1 MRTTLK
7 RGIGRAAS
15 VEGNGHSVLPP
26 APLSTMTRY
35 RQPPPPH
42 KSRWAIV
49 GRIFLWL
56 VVVALMLV
64 LGLVGGFYLWEH
76 ERVAALAPHTKDA
89 KAAQHVLAPA
99 ESPKHAAIAL
109 VIGYDHRVGEGN
121 APSRSDTI
129 MLLRTDPGTK
139 TISMLSFPRDLNVPI
154 YCKGQMISSRAK
166 INSAYADCGSKGTVE
181 TVQKLTDLP
190 INYLI
195 TVNFRGFKQVVNK
208 LGGVWID
215 IDRRYLNTHGGPYGY
230 ATINIQPGYQR
241 LTGGAALD
249 FVRYRHTDSDL
260 YRIARQQIFVEAMK
274 QQLSRHL
281 SITTALKLVGVLS
294 RNVEIV
300 PGGGG
305 QVSVSTVNSYAYFLY
320 KLPGGHFFQDKIS
333 GLYGQSDLFANPSDI
348 QAAVQEFLAPD
359 VQASKVATAVALGHK
374 LPKAATPKPA
384 DTTVVTLNG
393 NGVPASAATAGSQL
407 SADGYDVIS
416 PPAAATGNAP
426 RYPNGYNRSEIYYDA
441 RVGGAHAAA
450 TAVAKLFAPSLV
462 KPMDGPIRY
471 LANKAMVV
479 VVVGQTFHGTVA
491 TPPPDRTPVRQAPR
505 VVSNAAATE
514 SLLTSVRAKM
524 PFRLEVPTVLEKTSA
539 PDPEDPIRAY
549 YIKNPEKAV
558 RLTFRTGAGEYWG
571 IEETKWKDAPILS
584 GRSFTHVLGGRRFD
598 LYYSGSHLH
607 MVVLREND
615 ATYWVVNTLL
625 DSLSNETMLAIAR
638 GLRPLG
644 AS

>member
-35 RQPPPPH
+35 RQPPPPR
-42 KSRWAIV
+42 KGRWAIV

-56 VVVALMLV
+56 FVAVVMVV

-129 MLLRTDPGTK
+129 MLMRTDPATK

-154 YCKGQMISSRAK
+154 YCKGQMISPRAK

-230 ATINIQPGYQR
+230 ATIDIQPGYQR

-281 SITTALKLVGVLS
+281 SITTALKLVGVIS

-305 QVSVSTVNSYAYFLY
+305 QVSVSTVNSYAFFLY
-320 KLPGGHFFQDKIS
+320 KLPGGHFFQDKIN
-333 GLYGQSDLFANPSDI
+333 GLYGQSDLFASPSDI
-348 QAAVQEFLAPD
+348 QGAVQEFLSPD

-384 DTTVVTLNG
+384 NTTVVTLNG

-407 SADGYDVIS
+407 RADGYDVIS
-416 PPAAATGNAP
+416 PPATATGNAP

-441 RVGGAHAAA
+441 RIGGAHAAA
-450 TAVAKLFAPSLV
+450 TAIAKLFAPSLV
-462 KPMDGPIRY
+462 KPMDKPIRY

-491 TPPPDRTPVRQAPR
+491 TPPPDRTPVREAPR

-514 SLLTSVRAKM
+514 PLLTSVRAKM
-524 PFRLEVPTVLEKTSA
+524 PFRLEVPTVLERTSA
-539 PDPEDPIRAY
+539 PDPEDPVRAY

-558 RLTFRTGAGEYWG
+558 RLTFRTGAGEFWG

-584 GRSFTHVLGGRRFD
+584 GRSFTHILGGRRFD
-598 LYYSGSHLH
+598 LYYNGSQLH
-607 MVVLREND
+607 MVVLRENG

-625 DSLSNETMLAIAR
+625 NSLSNETMLAIAR

-644 AS
+644 GR